1 VSDARP
7 DASAPDKASAVAPSD
22 TRAGEER
29 AMDAPGASAGAPDA
43 VDATP
48 AVERTPTPEQ
58 AAAIEARGRDV
69 LLEAGAGSGK
79 TGVMVERYVRLAVD
93 EGVSPDAILAFTF
106 TDKAA
111 AELRARVRAELSRR
125 AAGQGASAVRAAAL
139 LSTIGG
145 SWITTIHGFCN
156 RVLGAHPVAAGVD
169 PGFRVLDQPEAE
181 RAAREAFDA
190 ALTEFLADGDPARE
204 ETVAAYDL
212 EGLRGV
218 IGVTH
223 DELRS
228 RGVAEPA
235 LPDPPVS
242 DPAEMVARAIEAA
255 GECLEELK
263 EGNGRRAALEE
274 ALARLTQ
281 PGPPPSLAE
290 LETLR
295 PGGTAKALGLFR
307 EAIDAA
313 ISSTAEAGDG
323 GVAYRHLAEL
333 LRLYTAAFEAA
344 KERRAGIDFEDLQI
358 LAARLLERA
367 EIGQA
372 YRGRFSHLLVDEFQ
386 DTNRL
391 QLRLIEALQGP
402 RTQLVVVGDELQ
414 SIYSFRHADLDVFR
428 RRREQIDA
436 DPGAELMRLSG
447 NFRSR
452 PEVIGAVNLFGEA
465 LLGAAYRPLRVG
477 APPATEAPRGSGPA
491 VELHL
496 TARDGWD
503 EHGIDLDPAIDG
515 RTPLNCLAEARAL
528 AARLREL
535 QDAGI
540 ERGAMV
546 VLLRAFT
553 HLDAYED
560 SLARAGLRPYVV
572 GGRGYWSQQQVA
584 DVCALL
590 ATIANP
596 LDDEALFGALA
607 SPACAVAPDTLWLLR
622 GAAGKRR
629 HVWPALERLAVE
641 EGADLGRSGSAL
653 GRVGGTEAEA
663 ARTGPADGAEGDSAR
678 SGRPGDAE
686 ADAAR
691 SGPAD
696 DMLDAPERLADIP
709 AGERALLAE
718 FATRLVGL
726 RGRAPRLGLAGL
738 VEAAVTETGY
748 DLATLLRP
756 AGEAR
761 LANVRKLS
769 RLAAAYEERE
779 GRDLRGLLDFLAARA
794 EIDTEAQAATAAEG
808 HDGVRIMTVHNAKGL
823 EFEVVA
829 VPDLARG
836 LLSGGRRPV
845 LALGREQPPRVGL
858 QWRRLGRPA
867 VNLYDYGELIEAG
880 EARDSEEG
888 LRLFHVAATRA
899 RERLI
904 LSGVVK
910 PEPGK
915 DMKPGTAVIER
926 LVDALG
932 APRGSEEEPSSDD
945 ADPASGEAG
954 SDAAD
959 PLSGEPGSE
968 TTGTAA
974 APGDIAAIQVP
985 APEPRPGLEASF
997 APSEIAV
1004 HLNLPSPERA
1014 AELRDLHLDAAADRP
1029 LGSGTPPL
1037 VERKPPVVPSRPLS
1051 YTAISAFEECAYR
1064 FYMERVL
1071 GLPATAPSTGAA
1083 APGTEDEGPSAREE
1097 RSARGAAVHAL
1108 LEWSQANTWQEPD
1121 AELARRHALAAGLD
1135 LDRAVAQ
1142 SAAGRAGTRAA
1153 AEGLLGPVRDWL
1165 GSPLRQEIAAA
1176 TRVRAEVPILLKAGS
1191 TVLRGSIDLL
1201 VEREGAPPLVV
1212 DYKTDRLRGED
1223 PSARAAHYEVQRA
1236 IYAMAAAES
1245 LGATEVEVAYVFLER
1260 ADAPARTLL
1269 TEADMARG
1277 CTRIES
1283 AVTAISAG
1291 DFSPAPEPDRTW
1303 DLCRGC
1309 PALGRLCGGPP
1320 PRP

>member
-1 VSDARP
+1 MSDAVP
-7 DASAPDKASAVAPSD
+7 DAD
-22 TRAGEER
+22 
-29 AMDAPGASAGAPDA
+29 MAPDA
-43 VDATP
+43 GAAPASEAGATAGDAPPEP
-48 AVERTPTPEQ
+48 AVERSPTPEQ
-58 AAAIEARGRDV
+58 RAAIEARGRDV

-79 TGVMVERYVRLAVD
+79 TGVMVERYVRLVVN
-93 EGVSPDAILAFTF
+93 EGVSPDAVLAFTF

-125 AAGQGASAVRAAAL
+125 AAGKGADAVRAAAL
-139 LSTIGG
+139 LATIGG
-145 SWITTIHGFCN
+145 AWITTIHGFCN
-156 RVLGAHPVAAGVD
+156 RVLAAHPVAAGVD
-169 PGFRVLDQPEAE
+169 PGFRVLDQPEAQ
-181 RAAREAFDA
+181 RAAREAFDT
-190 ALTEFLADGDPARE
+190 ALGEFLAGGEPARE
-204 ETVAAYDL
+204 ETAAAYDL

-218 IGVTH
+218 IVAIH

-228 RGVAEPA
+228 RGVADPT
-235 LPDPPVS
+235 LPDPPAS
-242 DPAEMVARAIEAA
+242 DPTELIARAIEAA

-263 EGNGRRAALEE
+263 EGDGKRAVLEE
-274 ALARLTQ
+274 ALARLTE

-290 LETLR
+290 LEALR

-333 LRLYTAAFEAA
+333 LRLYTGAFEAA

-367 EIGQA
+367 EIGRA

-402 RTQLVVVGDELQ
+402 RSQLVVVGDELQ

-465 LLGAAYRPLRVG
+465 LLGAPYRPLRVG
-477 APPATEAPRGSGPA
+477 APPASAAPRGTGPA

-503 EHGIDLDPAIDG
+503 EDGIDLDPAIDG

-535 QDAGI
+535 HDAGV

-622 GAAGKRR
+622 AAAGRRR
-629 HVWPALERLAVE
+629 HVWPALEAVALE
-641 EGADLGRSGSAL
+641 EGADLGRPHD
-653 GRVGGTEAEA
+653 
-663 ARTGPADGAEGDSAR
+663 RTGRAPE
-678 SGRPGDAE
+678 
-686 ADAAR
+686 
-691 SGPAD
+691 PAD
-696 DMLDAPERLADIP
+696 DRRAPDHRPVPASERLDAPERLADIP
-709 AGERALLAE
+709 AGDRELLAE
-718 FATRLVGL
+718 FASRLVGL
-726 RGRAPRLGLAGL
+726 RARAPRLGLAGL
-738 VEAAVTETGY
+738 IEAAVTETGY

-794 EIDTEAQAATAAEG
+794 ETDTEAQAATAAEG

-829 VPDLARG
+829 VPDLSRG
-836 LLSGGRRPV
+836 LLSGGRRPI

-858 QWRRLGRPA
+858 QWRRLGRA
-867 VNLYDYGELIEAG
+867 SVNLYDYGELIELG

-910 PEPGK
+910 PEPAK
-915 DMKPGTAVIER
+915 ATKPGTAVVER
-926 LVDALG
+926 LVSAFG
-932 APRGSEEEPSSDD
+932 APRG
-945 ADPASGEAG
+945 
-954 SDAAD
+954 
-959 PLSGEPGSE
+959 GSE
-968 TTGTAA
+968 DEEGGEDETTTTVI
-974 APGDIAAIQVP
+974 PVP
-985 APEPRPGLEASF
+985 PPEPRPGLEETFPA
-997 APSEIAV
+997 SEIAV
-1004 HLNLPSPERA
+1004 HLNLPSPARA

-1037 VERKPPVVPSRPLS
+1037 VERRPPVVPSRPLS
-1051 YTAISAFEECAYR
+1051 YTAISAFDECAYR

-1071 GLPATAPSTGAA
+1071 GLPAAAPSGGV
-1083 APGTEDEGPSAREE
+1083 APAGEEGPSAREE

-1108 LEWSQANTWQEPD
+1108 LEWSLANGWREPN

-1135 LDRAVAQ
+1135 LDRADPRN
-1142 SAAGRAGTRAA
+1142 AGRAAGDAA
-1153 AEGLLGPVRDWL
+1153 AEELLGPVRDWL
-1165 GSPLRQEIAAA
+1165 RSPLRAEIAAA
-1176 TRVRAEVPILLKAGS
+1176 SRVRAEVPILLGAGG

-1201 VEREGAPPLVV
+1201 VERDAPPLVV

-1223 PSARAAHYEVQRA
+1223 PTTRAAHYEVQRS

-1260 ADAPARTLL
+1260 AEAPVRTLL
-1269 TEADMARG
+1269 TAAEMAAGRA
-1277 CTRIES
+1277 RIES
-1283 AVTAISAG
+1283 AVAAISAG
-1291 DFSPAPEPDRTW
+1291 NFSPAVEPERTW

-1309 PALGRLCGGPP
+1309 PALGRLCAGPP
-1320 PRP
+1320 EN

>member
-1 VSDARP
+1 MPSEGA
-7 DASAPDKASAVAPSD
+7 ASGEPEGAASPTEGAAP
-22 TRAGEER
+22 E
-29 AMDAPGASAGAPDA
+29 
-43 VDATP
+43 P
-48 AVERTPTPEQ
+48 AVERSPTPEQ
-58 AAAIEARGRDV
+58 RAAIEARAHNV

-79 TGVMVERYVRLAVD
+79 TGVMVERYVRLVVD
-93 EGVSPDAILAFTF
+93 QGVSPDAVLAFTF

-125 AAGQGASAVRAAAL
+125 AAGTNAAAVRAAAL
-139 LSTIGG
+139 LATIGG
-145 SWITTIHGFCN
+145 AWITTIHGFCN
-156 RVLGAHPVAAGVD
+156 RVLAAHPVAAGVD

-190 ALTEFLADGDPARE
+190 ALLDFLAGGDPARE

-212 EGLRGV
+212 EGLRALTV
-218 IGVTH
+218 AVH

-235 LPDPPVS
+235 LPDPPVG
-242 DPAEMVARAIEAA
+242 DPAEAIAYAIEQA

-263 EGNGRRAALEE
+263 EGDGKRLALEE
-274 ALARLTQ
+274 AIVRLTA
-281 PGPPPSLAE
+281 PGPPPSLTE
-290 LETLR
+290 LEALR
-295 PGGTAKALGLFR
+295 PGGTGRVLGPFR
-307 EAIDAA
+307 DAMDEAIARV
-313 ISSTAEAGDG
+313 AEAGAG
-323 GVAYRHLAEL
+323 GVAYDHLAEL
-333 LRLYTAAFEAA
+333 LRLYTAAFETA

-402 RTQLVVVGDELQ
+402 RSQLVVVGDELQ
-414 SIYSFRHADLDVFR
+414 SIYSFRHADLEVFR

-452 PEVIGAVNLFGEA
+452 PEVIGAVNLFGA
-465 LLGAAYRPLRVG
+465 TLLGGAYRPLRVG
-477 APPATEAPRGSGPA
+477 APPSSPAPRGTGPA

-496 TARDGWD
+496 TPRDGWD
-503 EHGIDLDPAIDG
+503 ADGIDLDPAIDG

-535 QDAGI
+535 HEAGV
-540 ERGAMV
+540 ERGSMV

-607 SPACAVAPDTLWLLR
+607 SPACAVGPDTLWLLR
-622 GAAGKRR
+622 AAAGRRR
-629 HVWPALERLAVE
+629 HVWPALEALALE
-641 EGADLGRSGSAL
+641 DGADLGRRVERSADD
-653 GRVGGTEAEA
+653 TD
-663 ARTGPADGAEGDSAR
+663 PQAEGPVDNAAER
-678 SGRPGDAE
+678 PAESGGLV
-686 ADAAR
+686 ADR
-691 SGPAD
+691 
-696 DMLDAPERLADIP
+696 ERLAEIP
-709 AGERALLAE
+709 AGERALLTE

-726 RGRAPRLGLAGL
+726 RARAPRLSLAGL

-794 EIDTEAQAATAAEG
+794 ESDTEAQAATAAEG

-858 QWRRLGRPA
+858 QWRRLGRRA

-880 EARDSEEG
+880 EARDAEEG

-910 PEPGK
+910 PEPPRE
-915 DMKPGTAVIER
+915 MKPGTAVIER
-926 LVDALG
+926 LVEALG
-932 APRGSEEEPSSDD
+932 APRGMPEETPSDDGQDDGAAAGTDAMPGTEEGPGASGSVPVGRHGASSTVASPSS
-945 ADPASGEAG
+945 PNGIS
-954 SDAAD
+954 STI
-959 PLSGEPGSE
+959 P
-968 TTGTAA
+968 
-974 APGDIAAIQVP
+974 VP
-985 APEPRPGLEASF
+985 APEPRPGLDETFGS
-997 APSEIAV
+997 SEIAV

-1014 AELRDLHLDAAADRP
+1014 AELRDLRLDGAADRP

-1037 VERKPPVVPSRPLS
+1037 VERRPPIVPSRPLS

-1071 GLPATAPSTGAA
+1071 GLPPAGPAA
-1083 APGTEDEGPSAREE
+1083 AGASSPAGLVGAGDEGPSAREE

-1108 LEWSQANTWQEPD
+1108 LEWSQANEWREPT

-1135 LDRAVAQ
+1135 L
-1142 SAAGRAGTRAA
+1142 GTAE

-1165 GSPLRQEIAAA
+1165 GSPLREEIAAA
-1176 TRVRAEVPILLKAGS
+1176 DRVRAEVPILLGAGG

-1201 VEREGAPPLVV
+1201 VERPDGPPLVV

-1223 PSARAAHYEVQRA
+1223 PAARAGHYEVQRS
-1236 IYAMAAAES
+1236 IYALAAAES
-1245 LGATEVEVAYVFLER
+1245 LGDTEVEVAYVFLER
-1260 ADAPARTLL
+1260 ADAPSRTIL
-1269 TEADMARG
+1269 TQRDMDAGRS
-1277 CTRIES
+1277 RIEA
-1283 AVTAISAG
+1283 AVTQISAG
-1291 DFSPAPEPDRTW
+1291 DFSPAPEPERTW

-1309 PALGRLCGGPP
+1309 PALGRLCSGPP
-1320 PRP
+1320 PDAD

>member
-1 VSDARP
+1 MSDATP
-7 DASAPDKASAVAPSD
+7 QPSATDEAIEAPP
-22 TRAGEER
+22 TE
-29 AMDAPGASAGAPDA
+29 
-43 VDATP
+43 ATAAEP
-48 AVERTPTPEQ
+48 AVERSPTPEQ
-58 AAAIEARGRDV
+58 RAAIEARGRDV

-79 TGVMVERYVRLAVD
+79 TGVMVERYVRLVVD
-93 EGVSPDAILAFTF
+93 ENVSPDAILAFTF

-111 AELRARVRAELSRR
+111 AELRARVRTELARR
-125 AAGQGASAVRAAAL
+125 AAGEGAAAVRAAAL
-139 LSTIGG
+139 LAAVGG
-145 SWITTIHGFCN
+145 AWITTIHGFCN
-156 RVLGAHPVAAGVD
+156 RVLAAHPVAAGVD

-190 ALTEFLADGDPARE
+190 ALAEFLAGGEPARE

-212 EGLRGV
+212 EGLRRIV
-218 IGVTH
+218 VAVH

-228 RGVAEPA
+228 RGVADPT

-263 EGNGRRAALEE
+263 DGDGKRTVLED

-290 LETLR
+290 LEALR

-307 EAIDAA
+307 EALDAA
-313 ISSTAEAGDG
+313 ISSTAEAGPG
-323 GVAYRHLAEL
+323 GVAYRHLADL

-402 RTQLVVVGDELQ
+402 RAQLVVVGDELQ

-452 PEVIGAVNLFGEA
+452 PEVIGAVNLFGAA
-465 LLGAAYRPLRVG
+465 LLGGAYRPLRVG
-477 APPATEAPRGSGPA
+477 APPASPAPRGTGPA

-503 EHGIDLDPAIDG
+503 GDGIDLDPAIDG

-535 QDAGI
+535 HDAGV

-622 GAAGKRR
+622 AAAGKRR
-629 HVWPALERLAVE
+629 HVWPALERLASD
-641 EGADLGRSGSAL
+641 EGADLDRSTPTPA
-653 GRVGGTEAEA
+653 RVGDA
-663 ARTGPADGAEGDSAR
+663 GA
-678 SGRPGDAE
+678 DAE
-686 ADAAR
+686 R
-691 SGPAD
+691 SDPAN
-696 DMLDAPERLADIP
+696 DMLAAPERLADIP
-709 AGERALLAE
+709 AGERALLAG
-718 FATRLVGL
+718 FATALVGL
-726 RGRAPRLGLAGL
+726 RARAPRLGLAGL
-738 VEAAVTETGY
+738 IEAAVTETGY

-794 EIDTEAQAATAAEG
+794 ETDTEAQAATAAEG

-829 VPDLARG
+829 VPDLSRG

-845 LALGREQPPRVGL
+845 LALGREEPPRVGL
-858 QWRRLGRPA
+858 QWRRLGRAA
-867 VNLYDYGELIEAG
+867 VNLYDYGELVEDG

-915 DMKPGTAVIER
+915 ALKPGTAIVER

-932 APRGSEEEPSSDD
+932 VPRGEADD
-945 ADPASGEAG
+945 EG
-954 SDAAD
+954 SDA
-959 PLSGEPGSE
+959 PGD
-968 TTGTAA
+968 GA
-974 APGDIAAIQVP
+974 APAAQAVSHDERPVIPVP
-985 APEPRPGLEASF
+985 APEPRPGLDATF

-1014 AELRDLHLDAAADRP
+1014 AELRDLHLDATADRP

-1037 VERKPPVVPSRPLS
+1037 VERKPPVVPARPLS

-1071 GLPATAPSTGAA
+1071 GLPPAAPTAPAAGA
-1083 APGTEDEGPSAREE
+1083 GDEGPSAREE

-1108 LEWSQANTWQEPD
+1108 LEWSQANEWREPD

-1135 LDRAVAQ
+1135 LD
-1142 SAAGRAGTRAA
+1142 AGRRATTDGDAGATARADRLV
-1153 AEGLLGPVRDWL
+1153 EELLGPVRDWL
-1165 GSPLRQEIAAA
+1165 VSPLREKIAAA
-1176 TRVRAEVPILLKAGS
+1176 TRVRAEVPILLGAGG

-1201 VEREGAPPLVV
+1201 VERDGAPPLVV

-1223 PSARAAHYEVQRA
+1223 PGARAAHYEVQRS
-1236 IYAMAAAES
+1236 IYALAAAES
-1245 LGATEVEVAYVFLER
+1245 LAAAEVEVAYVFLER
-1260 ADAPARTLL
+1260 ADAPVRAIL
-1269 TEADMARG
+1269 TAADMAAGRA
-1277 CTRIES
+1277 RIES
-1283 AVTAISAG
+1283 AVRAIGAG
-1291 DFSPAPEPDRTW
+1291 AFPPAPEPERTW
-1303 DLCRGC
+1303 DLCRAC
-1309 PALGRLCGGPP
+1309 PALGRLCAGPP
-1320 PRP
+1320 QG

>member
-1 VSDARP
+1 VGTVSDETA
-7 DASAPDKASAVAPSD
+7 
-22 TRAGEER
+22 E
-29 AMDAPGASAGAPDA
+29 
-43 VDATP
+43 P
-48 AVERTPTPEQ
+48 AVERSPTPEQ
-58 AAAIEARGRDV
+58 RAAIEARGRDL

-79 TGVMVERYVRLAVD
+79 TGVMVERYVRLVVD
-93 EGVSPDAILAFTF
+93 EGVSPDAVLAFTF

-125 AAGQGASAVRAAAL
+125 AAGEGAAAVRAAAL
-139 LSTIGG
+139 LATIGG
-145 SWITTIHGFCN
+145 AWITTIHGFCN
-156 RVLGAHPVAAGVD
+156 RVLAAHPVAAGVD

-190 ALTEFLADGDPARE
+190 ALAEFLAGGEPGRE

-218 IGVTH
+218 IGATH

-228 RGVAEPA
+228 RGVADPA

-242 DPAEMVARAIEAA
+242 EPAEMVARAIEAA
-255 GECLEELK
+255 GECLEEMK
-263 EGNGRRAALEE
+263 EGDGRRAALED
-274 ALARLTQ
+274 ALARLTE

-290 LETLR
+290 LEALR

-307 EAIDAA
+307 EALDAA
-313 ISSTAEAGDG
+313 ISSTAEAGEG
-323 GVAYRHLAEL
+323 GVAYGHLAEL

-452 PEVIGAVNLFGEA
+452 PEVIGAVNLFGAA
-465 LLGAAYRPLRVG
+465 LLGAAYSPLRVG
-477 APPATEAPRGSGPA
+477 APPATTAPRGTGPA

-496 TARDGWD
+496 TPRDGWD
-503 EHGIDLDPAIDG
+503 GDGIDLDPAIDG

-535 QDAGI
+535 HDAGVD
-540 ERGAMV
+540 RGAMV

-622 GAAGKRR
+622 AAAGRRR
-629 HVWPALERLAVE
+629 HVWPALERLAWD
-641 EGADLGRSGSAL
+641 EGADLGRTAATR
-653 GRVGGTEAEA
+653 GRA
-663 ARTGPADGAEGDSAR
+663 
-678 SGRPGDAE
+678 GDAE
-686 ADAAR
+686 P
-691 SGPAD
+691 SGATD
-696 DMLDAPERLADIP
+696 DMVAAAQRLADIP
-709 AGERALLAE
+709 AAERTLLAE
-718 FATRLVGL
+718 FATQLVGL
-726 RGRAPRLGLAGL
+726 RARAPRLGLAGL
-738 VEAAVTETGY
+738 IEAAVTETGY

-836 LLSGGRRPV
+836 LLSGGRRPI
-845 LALGREQPPRVGL
+845 LPLGREQPPRVGL
-858 QWRRLGRPA
+858 QWRRLGRAA

-910 PEPGK
+910 PQPGK
-915 DMKPGTAVIER
+915 QLKPGTAVVER

-932 APRGSEEEPSSDD
+932 APRGVEEEPS
-945 ADPASGEAG
+945 DPPETAGGDGEAAAHG
-954 SDAAD
+954 S
-959 PLSGEPGSE
+959 PPRVL
-968 TTGTAA
+968 TAI
-974 APGDIAAIQVP
+974 PVP
-985 APEPRPGLEASF
+985 PPEARPGLDASF
-997 APSEIAV
+997 PPSEIAV

-1014 AELRDLHLDAAADRP
+1014 AELRGLHLDVAEDRP

-1037 VERKPPVVPSRPLS
+1037 VERRPPIVPSRPLS

-1071 GLPATAPSTGAA
+1071 GLPPAAPSGGLPVA
-1083 APGTEDEGPSAREE
+1083 GDEGPSAREE

-1108 LEWSQANTWQEPD
+1108 LEWSQANSWRQPD

-1135 LDRAVAQ
+1135 LG
-1142 SAAGRAGTRAA
+1142 AGQ
-1153 AEGLLGPVRDWL
+1153 AEELLGPVRDWL
-1165 GSPLRQEIAAA
+1165 GSPLREEVAAA
-1176 TRVRAEVPILLKAGS
+1176 SRVRAEVPILLGAGG

-1201 VEREGAPPLVV
+1201 VERAGAPPLVV

-1223 PSARAAHYEVQRA
+1223 PSARASHYEVQRS

-1245 LGATEVEVAYVFLER
+1245 LGAGEVEVAYVFLER
-1260 ADAPARTLL
+1260 ADAPVRTVL
-1269 TEADMARG
+1269 TEAEMAAAR
-1277 CTRIES
+1277 TRIES
-1283 AVTAISAG
+1283 AVAAISAG
-1291 DFSPAPEPDRTW
+1291 DFSPAPETDRTW
-1303 DLCRGC
+1303 ELCRGC
-1309 PALGRLCGGPP
+1309 PALGRLCAGPP
-1320 PRP
+1320 G

>member
-1 VSDARP
+1 MSATPADA
-7 DASAPDKASAVAPSD
+7 APA
-22 TRAGEER
+22 E
-29 AMDAPGASAGAPDA
+29 
-43 VDATP
+43 P
-48 AVERTPTPEQ
+48 AVERSPTPEQ
-58 AAAIEARGRDV
+58 RAAIEARAHNV

-79 TGVMVERYVRLAVD
+79 TGVMVERYTRLVVD
-93 EGVSPDAILAFTF
+93 EGVSPDAVLAFTF

-111 AELRARVRAELSRR
+111 AELRARVRAELGRR
-125 AAGQGASAVRAAAL
+125 ADGQGAAAVRAAAL

-145 SWITTIHGFCN
+145 AWITTIHGFCN
-156 RVLGAHPVAAGVD
+156 RVLAAHPVAAGVD

-190 ALTEFLADGDPARE
+190 ALAEFLTGGDAARE

-218 IGVTH
+218 VVATH

-228 RGVAEPA
+228 RGVADPT
-235 LPDPPVS
+235 LPDPPTS
-242 DPAEMVARAIEAA
+242 DPTEAIAIAIEAA

-263 EGNGRRAALEE
+263 EGNGKRAALED

-281 PGPPPSLAE
+281 PGPPPSLSE
-290 LETLR
+290 LEALR
-295 PGGTAKALGLFR
+295 PGGTAKALAPFR
-307 EAIDAA
+307 DALDAA
-313 ISSTAEAGDG
+313 IARTAEAGDG
-323 GVAYRHLAEL
+323 GVAYRHLADL

-372 YRGRFSHLLVDEFQ
+372 YRGRFSDLLVDEFQ

-402 RTQLVVVGDELQ
+402 RSQLVVVGDELQ
-414 SIYSFRHADLDVFR
+414 SIYSFRHADLEVFR

-452 PEVIGAVNLFGEA
+452 PEVIAGVNLFGA
-465 LLGAAYRPLRVG
+465 TLLGASYRPLTVG
-477 APPATEAPRGSGPA
+477 APPASPAPRGSGPA

-503 EHGIDLDPAIDG
+503 GEGIDLDPAIDG
-515 RTPLNCLAEARAL
+515 RTPLNCLAEARTL

-535 QDAGI
+535 HEAGV

-622 GAAGKRR
+622 SAAGRRR
-629 HVWPALERLAVE
+629 HAWPALEAL
-641 EGADLGRSGSAL
+641 AL
-653 GRVGGTEAEA
+653 G
-663 ARTGPADGAEGDSAR
+663 GDVELA
-678 SGRPGDAE
+678 
-686 ADAAR
+686 
-691 SGPAD
+691 
-696 DMLDAPERLADIP
+696 APERLAEIP
-709 AGERALLAE
+709 ADERALLTE
-718 FATRLVGL
+718 FATSLVGL
-726 RGRAPRLGLAGL
+726 RARAPRLSLASL

-756 AGEAR
+756 QGEAR

-769 RLAAAYEERE
+769 RLAAAYESRE

-794 EIDTEAQAATAAEG
+794 ETDTEAQAATAAEG

-829 VPDLARG
+829 VPDLSRS
-836 LLSGGRRPV
+836 LLAGGRRPV
-845 LALGREQPPRVGL
+845 LALGREDRPRVGL
-858 QWRRLGRPA
+858 QWRRLGRA
-867 VNLYDYGELIEAG
+867 SVNLYDYDDLIDASE
-880 EARDSEEG
+880 ERDSEEG

-915 DMKPGTAVIER
+915 EMTARTPVIER

-932 APRGSEEEPSSDD
+932 ASREENSTIP
-945 ADPASGEAG
+945 
-954 SDAAD
+954 
-959 PLSGEPGSE
+959 
-968 TTGTAA
+968 
-974 APGDIAAIQVP
+974 VP
-985 APEPRPGLEASF
+985 PPEPRPGLDETF
-997 APSEIAV
+997 PTSEIAV

-1014 AELRDLHLDAAADRP
+1014 AELRDLRLDAATDRP

-1037 VERKPPVVPSRPLS
+1037 VERRPPIVPSRPLS

-1071 GLPATAPSTGAA
+1071 GLPAAAPSPTRNSPSHMQLGGGITGGLAGGA
-1083 APGTEDEGPSAREE
+1083 GDEGPSAREE

-1108 LEWSQANTWQEPD
+1108 LEWSLANGWREPTAD
-1121 AELARRHALAAGLD
+1121 LARRHALAAGLD
-1135 LDRAVAQ
+1135 LDATRRNRR
-1142 SAAGRAGTRAA
+1142 SGAGGSVTDSDHAGSSTSGTDPA
-1153 AEGLLGPVRDWL
+1153 AEELLGPVRDWL
-1165 GSPLRQEIAAA
+1165 GSPLRVEIAAA
-1176 TRVRAEVPILLKAGS
+1176 TRVRAEVPILLGAGG

-1223 PSARAAHYEVQRA
+1223 PAGRAAHYEVQRS
-1236 IYAMAAAES
+1236 IYALAAAES

-1260 ADAPARTLL
+1260 ADSPVRTILTATDMDAGRARID
-1269 TEADMARG
+1269 A
-1277 CTRIES
+1277 
-1283 AVTAISAG
+1283 AVAQISAG

-1309 PALGRLCGGPP
+1309 PALGRLCSGPGDQAAAT
-1320 PRP
+1320 